1 MSVKPLAP
9 TALRCH
15 LTVIAPVAVALAV
28 KVMALRLQIWL
39 GTEGCVT
46 MLTPH
51 NGKGIGPYGA
61 LLSTNK
67 FATVLGKQKTF
78 VA

>member
-15 LTVIAPVAVALAV
+15 LTVIAPVPAALAV
-28 KVMALRLQIWL
+28 KVTGLRLHKRL

-46 MLTPH
+46 IL
-51 NGKGIGPYGA
+51 GLQIG
-61 LLSTNK
+61 S
-67 FATVLGKQKTF
+67 VI
-78 VA
+78 VE

>member
-28 KVMALRLQIWL
+28 KVTGLRLQIWL

-46 MLTPH
+46 MLGLH
-51 NGKGIGPYGA
+51 IG
-61 LLSTNK
+61 S
-67 FATVLGKQKTF
+67 VI
-78 VA
+78 VE